1 MLTIDADSNPNL
13 ATSLGVD
20 PVIAGSLRTMPRR
33 AFDESR
39 TVKDLLE
46 EFSVLGPDGVR
57 LILAARI
64 DQAGSG

>member
-1 MLTIDADSNPNL
+1 
-13 ATSLGVD
+13 
-20 PVIAGSLRTMPRR
+20 MPRR

-39 TVKDLLE
+39 TVKDLLK